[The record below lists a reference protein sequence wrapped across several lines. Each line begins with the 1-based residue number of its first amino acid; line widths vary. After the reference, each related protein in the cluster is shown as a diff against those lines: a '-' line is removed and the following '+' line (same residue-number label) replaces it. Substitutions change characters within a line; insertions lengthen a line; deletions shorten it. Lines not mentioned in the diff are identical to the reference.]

1 MQPTGNDGL
10 VVFRI
15 SLNLFLLVILLWL
28 CIAIGSEIHWEKP
41 HRGALQCDLEG
52 TYAGRVYDLVL
63 ATRLCLRW
71 GGVTC
76 TVRFYVRPR
85 VNSLSKKFSCWLWPY
100 PAVDCVWGGVGGR
113 KFWGTSRNQEHPR
126 GQAAWK
132 CGCAAC
138 DTSNWILPTT
148 TWAWKRNMSPNKIC
162 NSLESREI
170 RPRHLLPI
178 ELVHKKMS
186 GIWTG

>member
-10 VVFRI
+10 VVFCI
-15 SLNLFLLVILLWL
+15 SLNLFLFVILLWL

-41 HRGALQCDLEG
+41 HRGALQRDLEG

-85 VNSLSKKFSCWLWPY
+85 VNSLSKKFSCWLWLWTVYGEGWVAGNSGASPGTKSI
-100 PAVDCVWGGVGGR
+100 PGTGSMEMWMCGLRHEQLDSADSHMNLEEKHESQQNMQQPGVSGNQAQ
-113 KFWGTSRNQEHPR
+113 TSPPHR
-126 GQAAWK
+126 
-132 CGCAAC
+132 
-138 DTSNWILPTT
+138 
-148 TWAWKRNMSPNKIC
+148 
-162 NSLESREI
+162 
-170 RPRHLLPI
+170 
-178 ELVHKKMS
+178 
-186 GIWTG
+186 TGA